1 MQRGS
6 KRTINNTRQG
16 QIETGKKDEVEN
28 LKANFLKVYSS
39 VLVCDAPVFTV
50 FVARASYIYSKVGI
64 LYSLLHQK

>member
-1 MQRGS
+1 MR
-6 KRTINNTRQG
+6 R
-16 QIETGKKDEVEN
+16 EKKDEVEN